1 MNEPVF
7 RLITICPLLTS
18 ILFKENQMR
27 SPDLEFRLK
36 IEFLIWIDLETLNQ
50 ISFEAKVKE
59 TIKI

>member
-50 ISFEAKVKE
+50 ISFEAKIEE